1 MFAQAEESKLSIGAG
16 GLQLQ
21 NASLLDAKLSAE
33 RTAAELSSQ
42 VTYLTHS
49 LTTDRPSGA
58 NALFCGT
65 PYCNDFL
72 FCRFFCTAIEADMC
86 AGESKFFLTC
96 SHFSEF

>member
-58 NALFCGT
+58 NALFVAHHIAMISYT
-65 PYCNDFL
+65 VVFL
-72 FCRFFCTAIEADMC
+72 HIHR
-86 AGESKFFLTC
+86 S
-96 SHFSEF
+96 